1 MGAEVME
8 ILGHIVY
15 GNVTVWNILVFVT
28 VVIIS
33 VLFAKIVRINLKKA
47 LSDRIPRN
55 VLDVILK
62 IVYYGIITIAV
73 VSVLPQVGVNLSGLL
88 VAGGIVGL
96 TIGFASQSVVSNL
109 VSGLFLMMERPIRIG
124 DEIRIGDVMGFVED
138 IHVLSTIVR
147 TYDGVYIRIPNEKV
161 FTSNITNFVANVAR
175 RFEYV
180 IGIRYSDDAQKA
192 TEIIKKVIEEHPFA
206 LRNPPPQIFVNELG
220 DSSVN
225 IVVRIWAPSAVW
237 YSVRMEL
244 LWKIKVALEKE
255 GIEIPFPQRV
265 IWFAD
270 KHEGGVKSEPGEN
283 VFAREDSRDNA

>member
-1 MGAEVME
+1 ME

-15 GNVTVWNILVFVT
+15 GDVTVWDILVFTAIVT
-28 VVIIS
+28 SSVI
-33 VLFAKIVRINLKKA
+33 LAKIVRINLKKA

-55 VLDVILK
+55 VLDIILK
-62 IVYYGIITIAV
+62 VVYYGIITIAV
-73 VSVLPQVGVNLSGLL
+73 ISVLPQIGINLSGLL

-124 DEIRIGDVMGFVED
+124 DQIRIGDVMGFVED
-138 IHVLSTIVR
+138 VHILSTVVR

-161 FTSNITNFVANVAR
+161 FTSNIMNFVANVAR

-206 LRNPPPQIFVNELG
+206 LKHPAPEIFVNELG

-237 YSVRMEL
+237 YSVKMEL
-244 LWKIKVALEKE
+244 LWKIKVALENE

-265 IWFAD
+265 IWFAN
-270 KHEGGVKSEPGEN
+270 KPEGGVKNELGEN
-283 VFAREDSRDNA
+283 VPA

>member
-1 MGAEVME
+1 ME
-8 ILGHIVY
+8 ILGHVVY
-15 GNVTVWNILVFVT
+15 GDVTVWDILVFITIVT
-28 VVIIS
+28 SSVI
-33 VLFAKIVRINLKKA
+33 LAKAVRINLKKA

-55 VLDVILK
+55 VLDILLK

-73 VSVLPQVGVNLSGLL
+73 ISVLPQIGINLSGLL

-109 VSGLFLMMERPIRIG
+109 VSGLFLMMERPVRIGDQIRIG
-124 DEIRIGDVMGFVED
+124 DIMGFVED
-138 IHVLSTIVR
+138 IHILSTVVR

-206 LRNPPPQIFVNELG
+206 LKYPAPQVFVNELA

-225 IVVRIWAPSAVW
+225 IVVMIWAPSAVW
-237 YSVRMEL
+237 YDVKMEL
-244 LWKIKVALEKE
+244 LWKIKVALENE

-265 IWFAD
+265 IWFANRP
-270 KHEGGVKSEPGEN
+270 GGGERDELGEN
-283 VFAREDSRDNA
+283 VPA